1 MEMSIYIGCGTL
13 KMKCTQYETCGQ
25 VFFRNAKT
33 MVFQNRAGGQ
43 QFLIVYGR
51 VHKIKIF
58 WRGGC
63 PCPNIPPLKSSWG
76 PPMIP
81 SIKSSVVSTRI

>member
-25 VFFRNAKT
+25 VIFKNAKT

-43 QFLIVYGR
+43 QFSIVYGR
-51 VHKIKIF
+51 VQKIKIF

-63 PCPNIPPLKSSWG
+63 PCPNISASEKFMG
-76 PPMIP
+76 PSNDP
-81 SIKSSVVSTRI
+81 